1 MNLPG
6 QSAQSLNLGL
16 SFPSGAL
23 LSGHEGVLTVMK
35 TKS

>member
-1 MNLPG
+1 MNRAG
-6 QSAQSLNLGL
+6 QSTQSLNLGL

-23 LSGHEGVLTVMK
+23 LSDHEGALTVMK

>member
-1 MNLPG
+1 MNRPG

-23 LSGHEGVLTVMK
+23 FSDHEGVLTVMK
-35 TKS
+35 TES